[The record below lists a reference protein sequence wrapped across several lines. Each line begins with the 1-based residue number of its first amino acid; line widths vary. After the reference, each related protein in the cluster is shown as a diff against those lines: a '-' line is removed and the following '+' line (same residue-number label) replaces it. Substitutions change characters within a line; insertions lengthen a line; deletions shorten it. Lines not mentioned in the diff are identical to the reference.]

1 MRYNPIEQLEE
12 SDRITAMIER
22 AAMVEERY
30 FVSGQS
36 QKRRNTA
43 TDPVFYEDGCKK
55 FS

>member
-1 MRYNPIEQLEE
+1 MRYSPIENLEE

-22 AAMVEERY
+22 ASMVEERY
-30 FVSGQS
+30 FLSGQP

-43 TDPVFYEDGCKK
+43 SAPVFYEDDCKK